1 MSSTKRPIVSP
12 VRAAVNRLRWQWQRQ
27 LGWPGALSL
36 LLLLAAAVGAL
47 AVRPNLQERQRELL
61 RAHVARLDASTKVAD
76 AASAATA
83 QRDPRDVAR
92 DVLPPLAQRGQSV
105 ARLLKLLEDAKLT
118 AQRGEY
124 SVEDEAPSL
133 VRLRVS
139 LPVSGTYGPL
149 RELVATLL
157 NDMPHLALDSM
168 DLERAPEGG
177 GQVTGHLRLSLYF
190 RKEST

>member
-1 MSSTKRPIVSP
+1 MSTKSPIVSP
-12 VRAAVNRLRWQWQRQ
+12 LRAAVNRLRWQWQRQ
-27 LGWPGALSL
+27 LGWPGALSV
-36 LLLLAAAVGAL
+36 LLLATAATLAV
-47 AVRPNLQERQRELL
+47 AVRPNLQDRQRELL
-61 RAHVARLDASTKVAD
+61 RAHVARLDATAKVAS

-83 QRDPRDVAR
+83 QRDPRDAAR
-92 DVLPPLAQRGQSV
+92 DVLPPLSKRGESV
-105 ARLLKLLEDAKLT
+105 ARLLKLLEGAKVI

-124 SVEDEAPSL
+124 SVEDQAPAL

-139 LPVSGTYGPL
+139 LPVSGSYGPL